1 MVGSKS
7 ALGLNLPD
15 LDDVQA
21 QKVISPNKMKT
32 ARQDKAERSSY
43 DCLIEK
49 VVETRMSEFMP
60 ETAELE

>member
-1 MVGSKS
+1 
-7 ALGLNLPD
+7 
-15 LDDVQA
+15 LDDLQA

-43 DCLIEK
+43 DCFIEK